1 MNSPYPD
8 YPSSPHYP
16 AQQASLPPTQAQPTP
31 GGPYLA
37 YQAPYPVPPG
47 TPQQVPYPPY
57 AQQHYTAAKPRPTA
71 AIAWFM
77 GLFVFA
83 FYPGIGAIITSVIMI
98 AVGLNCRKDPEPVRT
113 NGTAAA
119 NWGLNYLLATVLLL
133 GSFLYYMI
141 AILPGRGSDDFLPW
155 GLPVVAWLLIS
166 LFHIIISI
174 AFGVRASRGK
184 VVPFRGIP
192 FIK

>member
-1 MNSPYPD
+1 VSSPYPD
-8 YPSSPHYP
+8 YPASPPP
-16 AQQASLPPTQAQPTP
+16 APGQPVP
-31 GGPYLA
+31 GGAYPYPG

-47 TPQQVPYPPY
+47 TPQQVPPPPY
-57 AQQHYTAAKPRPTA
+57 GQPHYLQARPRPTA
-71 AIAWFM
+71 AIAWYM

-83 FYPGIGAIITSVIMI
+83 FFPGVGAIITSVIMI
-98 AVGLNCRKDPEPVRT
+98 VVGLNCRKDPEPVRT

-119 NWGLNYLLATVLLL
+119 SWGINYLLATVLLL

-141 AILPGRGSDDFLPW
+141 AILPGLGSDDFLPW
-155 GLPVVAWLLIS
+155 GLPVVAWLFIS
-166 LFHIIISI
+166 LFHVIICI

-192 FIK
+192 FIR

>member
-1 MNSPYPD
+1 MSSPYPD
-8 YPSSPHYP
+8 YPGSPESP
-16 AQQASLPPTQAQPTP
+16 QQRASLPPTQAQPAS
-31 GGPYLA
+31 GGP
-37 YQAPYPVPPG
+37 YQAPYPAPQG
-47 TPQQVPYPPY
+47 IPQQVPLPPY
-57 AQQHYTAAKPRPTA
+57 GGPYQPQPQPRLRG
-71 AIAWFM
+71 AIAWYT
-77 GLFVFA
+77 GLFVLVL
-83 FYPGIGAIITSVIMI
+83 YPGFGAIIASIIMI
-98 AVGLNCRKDPEPVRT
+98 AVGLSCRKDPEPVRT

-119 NWGLNYLLATVLLL
+119 NWGINYLLATVLLL
-133 GSFLYYMI
+133 GSFLYYLI

-166 LFHIIISI
+166 LLHVIICI